1 MCPSE
6 VRVQSKIKKINKMPC
21 GKAPSWNY
29 RITTI
34 LEDTHN
40 YSVDPP
46 VAARPCAGIWRTC
59 SPQCTL
65 PVLGALLRPYLMGFP
80 QCCLISSAVG
90 PCCTTVS
97 KSTMGGQTT
106 RQRWATGPA
115 RRRASFEEGCFMPAG
130 RPVTAEQP
138 WGLGHWL
145 LSLRLRVWWELGVC
159 ERHEGPGMWPGQADF
174 TINL

>member
-1 MCPSE
+1 MWQGSFLELQDYNNFGRYSQLLCGPSSCCTAMC
-6 VRVQSKIKKINKMPC
+6 
-21 GKAPSWNY
+21 WD
-29 RITTI
+29 
-34 LEDTHN
+34 LEDLL
-40 YSVDPP
+40 SP
-46 VAARPCAGIWRTC
+46 VHSA
-59 SPQCTL
+59 
-65 PVLGALLRPYLMGFP
+65 ALLRPYLMGFP

-159 ERHEGPGMWPGQADF
+159 ERHEGPGVWPGQADF